1 MPRRNVYY
9 TSMAP
14 REMADSPYEGLEG
27 VVRVFGLPVGLAA
40 AKASR
45 ERQQQRWRAEQVQR
59 QKAAQEAASVLG
71 A

>member
-27 VVRVFGLPVGLAA
+27 VVCVFGVPIGLRA

-45 ERQQQRWRAEQVQR
+45 ERQQQRWRVEQAMRHRVEH
-59 QKAAQEAASVLG
+59 EAIVDS
-71 A
+71 

>member
-27 VVRVFGLPVGLAA
+27 VVCVFGVPIGLRA

-45 ERQQQRWRAEQVQR
+45 ERQQARWRAEQAQR
-59 QKAAQEAASVLG
+59 HRAAQEAVAD
-71 A
+71 

>member
-1 MPRRNVYY
+1 MSRRNVYY

-27 VVRVFGLPVGLAA
+27 VVRVFGVPVGLAA

-45 ERQQQRWRAEQVQR
+45 ERQRQRWRAEQAMR
-59 QKAAQEAASVLG
+59 QKAEHEATRVLG
-71 A
+71 D